1 MLVINHVILLGGHV
15 CDHITEKS
23 EKLEMDDLAM
33 DLTTV
38 KALQRDRGIE
48 RELAPIKDKVGQV
61 SQLGKDVIDSFPA
74 ERENIELSTSDVQK
88 KWEMLEN
95 KARERSKRLE
105 DAVEMQLFISG
116 VETLQQWVD
125 TNINTL
131 DANENLS
138 DVQTAEDLLNKHAEI
153 GDEIRAKL
161 DEFGSL
167 IQLGQKMYGRQPS
180 QEMEDKINSL
190 GEERKAVL
198 RGWQEK
204 GDWLRQVREL
214 QLFNREADQLDASTS
229 AQAKLLENLDVGD
242 NQLQLGDK
250 ESAAVINY
258 YLKWIHSTKN
268 KVRSIEFSRSL
279 LSEIE
284 NEVLYQSDL
293 IHEAVERGTS
303 TLNSPSNDLMIEF
316 ENQQLTSNCL
326 TLMLQW
332 NQLLQ
337 SIEEVKKRLQTNRN
351 IRRTDKHRIGE
362 EKKAGTFI
370 EVEKSLEDTKRR
382 FCEARKSLEHR
393 VAGLGSAELTE
404 GHFDGDA
411 ILSNYNDLRND
422 VEHLRTP
429 VKNRTKLLTSP

>member
-1 MLVINHVILLGGHV
+1 MQDFKEEV
-15 CDHITEKS
+15 
-23 EKLEMDDLAM
+23 
-33 DLTTV
+33 
-38 KALQRDRGIE
+38 RD
-48 RELAPIKDKVGQV
+48 
-61 SQLGKDVIDSFPA
+61 
-74 ERENIELSTSDVQK
+74 
-88 KWEMLEN
+88 
-95 KARERSKRLE
+95 
-105 DAVEMQLFISG
+105 
-116 VETLQQWVD
+116 
-125 TNINTL
+125 
-131 DANENLS
+131 
-138 DVQTAEDLLNKHAEI
+138 
-153 GDEIRAKL
+153 
-161 DEFGSL
+161 
-167 IQLGQKMYGRQPS
+167 
-180 QEMEDKINSL
+180 
-190 GEERKAVL
+190 
-198 RGWQEK
+198 
-204 GDWLRQVREL
+204 L

-258 YLKWIHSTKN
+258 YLKWIYSTKN

-337 SIEEVKKRLQTNRN
+337 SIEEVKKRLQTNRK

-429 VKNRTKLLTSP
+429 LKNRKEALDQSMKFQEFTFDLQRELEWISEKVTIVFTDMEIQTLQQAQSFGKKHKKLEEEVNNHSVVVDKVVECGEKLLSGPSYATEIIAMNGKNCKKISAAATKQINSKHPDAKLIKSRDLQAVDLKSDCVNNADTIHLGDVDRITSNLLSEKEWVSPLNSLKTKLSVD